1 MSKIFELIEL
11 SAIVEKL
18 KKQKNKIVL
27 SHGVFD
33 LLHIG
38 HIKHFENAK
47 KLGDKLIVSI
57 TKDKFIDKGPNN
69 LFLI

>member
-38 HIKHFENAK
+38 HSTLKCQ
-47 KLGDKLIVSI
+47 KLGDK
-57 TKDKFIDKGPNN
+57 
-69 LFLI
+69 